1 MHRYIYIYIYTYVCV
16 CVYIYIYIYIYM
28 YPAEVAAFKA
38 GEEWKLY
45 VKATAVRKAGVV
57 LINDS

>member
-1 MHRYIYIYIYTYVCV
+1 MCV
-16 CVYIYIYIYIYM
+16 CIYIYIYIYM